1 MLTRRELLGF
11 AAAFLLMLPLVTTR
25 LYASDEVEYYA
36 WLRSLAFDGDVNFE
50 NEYQH
55 FYDAGVSRTPDF
67 HETFLERTTEI
78 GLRVNYAAPGS
89 ALLWAPF
96 FGVAH
101 VAALLTGQPAD
112 GFSQP
117 YISAVTY
124 GSAFY
129 AILAIAI
136 SAAIARQLIGRG
148 IAAGLMIAVGTPLLF
163 YAVVAPGFGHAT
175 SAFSVSLFIWIWLRV
190 RESWTWQGALALGL
204 SAGLMGIVRE
214 QDLLLAA
221 APAIDFL
228 RSAFISSLRRAANH
242 GPNPLLQR
250 AVIAAVG
257 TISFLIAYAPL
268 LLAYNALNG
277 RPFATETATRK
288 MTWTSPHAFSV
299 LFSPEHGFFAWTPL
313 AILAIAGIVLLV
325 MRGAPAARLANV
337 RSPRDLRWIG
347 LMLLLM
353 VLVQTYSSGSVESW
367 TVAGSF
373 GQRRFVALTPIL
385 VVGLAA
391 LFAHIRVGWPQW
403 LLRAMVLLCI
413 WWNLGLM
420 AQFGLHLMDRQRL
433 SLAQNARV
441 TFIELPL
448 QAPSIAWRY
457 LTNRSS
463 LYKIPKQ

>member
-1 MLTRRELLGF
+1 VLTRREILWL
-11 AAAFLLMLPLVTTR
+11 AVAFLLTLPLVTSR

-36 WLRSLAFDGDVNFE
+36 WLRSLAFDGDVSFE

-55 FYDAGVSRTPDF
+55 FYDANVSRTPDF

-96 FGVAH
+96 FGIAH
-101 VAALLTGQPAD
+101 VVALATGQPAD

-117 YISAVTY
+117 YISAVAY

-129 AILAIAI
+129 ALFAIAL
-136 SAAIARQLIGRG
+136 SVAIARRLVGHG
-148 IAAGLMIAVGTPLLF
+148 LAAGFAIAAGTPLLF
-163 YAVVAPGFGHAT
+163 YAYVAPGFGHAT
-175 SAFSVSLFIWIWLRV
+175 SAFCVSLFIWIWLRV
-190 RESWTWQGALALGL
+190 RERWTWQGAIALGL
-204 SAGLMGIVRE
+204 ATGLMGIVRE

-221 APAIDFL
+221 APAIDFV
-228 RSAFISSLRRAANH
+228 RGAIRAPAQRAA
-242 GPNPLLQR
+242 
-250 AVIAAVG
+250 AAVAG
-257 TISFLIAYAPL
+257 TVAFAVAYAPL
-268 LLAYNALNG
+268 LFAYSALNG
-277 RPFATETATRK
+277 RPFATETAARK

-313 AILAIAGIVLLV
+313 AIVAIAGLVLLA
-325 MRGAPAARLANV
+325 MRGAP
-337 RSPRDLRWIG
+337 PRRPAGYVPPPDLQWIG
-347 LMLLLM
+347 LLLLLM

-373 GQRRFVALTPIL
+373 GQRRFVAITPVL

-391 LFAHIRVGWPQW
+391 LLAHIRIGWP
-403 LLRAMVLLCI
+403 RAAVRVIVFLCI

-433 SLAQNARV
+433 ELARNARL
-441 TFIELPL
+441 TYIELPL

-457 LTNRSS
+457 LTDRSS

>member
-1 MLTRRELLGF
+1 MVLTRRELLAF
-11 AAAFLLMLPLVTTR
+11 VAAFLLLLPLVTTR
-25 LYASDEVEYYA
+25 LYASDEVEYFA
-36 WLRSLAFDGDVNFE
+36 WLRSLAFDRDVSFE

-55 FYDAGVSRTPDF
+55 FYDANVARTPDF

-96 FGVAH
+96 FAGAH
-101 VAALLTGQPAD
+101 VIALVTGQPAD

-117 YISAVTY
+117 YISAVAY

-129 AILAIAI
+129 ALLAIAL
-136 SAAIARQLIGRG
+136 SATIARRLIGRG
-148 IAAGLMIAVGTPLLF
+148 LAASLAIAVGTPLLF
-163 YAVVAPGFGHAT
+163 YAIVAPGFGHAT
-175 SAFSVSLFIWIWLRV
+175 SAFAVSLFIWIWLRV
-190 RESWTWQGALALGL
+190 RDAWTWSGAVWLGL

-228 RSAFISSLRRAANH
+228 RSAFRTSSTNVARSAGIAAA
-242 GPNPLLQR
+242 GTIAFVLAYSPLL
-250 AVIAAVG
+250 I
-257 TISFLIAYAPL
+257 
-268 LLAYNALNG
+268 AYNALNG
-277 RPFATETATRK
+277 QPFATETASRK
-288 MTWTSPHAFSV
+288 MTWTSPHAVSV
-299 LFSPEHGFFAWTPL
+299 LFNPDHGFFAWTPL
-313 AILAIAGIVLLV
+313 AIVAIVGLVVLAL
-325 MRGAPAARLANV
+325 RGV
-337 RSPRDLRWIG
+337 PRAESRGHRTPPDVQWIG
-347 LMLLLM
+347 VLLLLM
-353 VLVQTYSSGSVESW
+353 VVVQTYSSGSVESW

-373 GQRRFVALTPIL
+373 GQRRFVALTPVL

-391 LFAHIRVGWPQW
+391 LLAHVRAGWPTW
-403 LLRAMVLLCI
+403 TVRVLVFLCI

-433 SLAQNARV
+433 TLARNARV

-457 LTNRSS
+457 LTDRSS
-463 LYKIPKQ
+463 LYKIPKQSD